1 MIRAVITF
9 LIIALIAYMIG
20 AYGVSGITPEVGE
33 ILLLVFLGL
42 SIVVFIIGLFRGRK
56 VRFL

>member
-20 AYGVSGITPEVGE
+20 AYGVSGITPEV
-33 ILLLVFLGL
+33 
-42 SIVVFIIGLFRGRK
+42 
-56 VRFL
+56 RFL